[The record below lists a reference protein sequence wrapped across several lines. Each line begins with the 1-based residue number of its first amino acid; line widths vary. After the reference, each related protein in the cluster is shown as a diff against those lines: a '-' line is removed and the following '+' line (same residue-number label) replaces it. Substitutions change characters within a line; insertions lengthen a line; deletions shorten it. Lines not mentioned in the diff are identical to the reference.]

1 VARALPLLILV
12 MLVALAPCQPL
23 RPPKG
28 QTWLTVEIENRGTIA
43 IQLHTKEAPKT
54 TAHIR
59 GLAERRFYD
68 DQRVHRVEK
77 SPRPYIV
84 QLGDPLS
91 KSSLDDARVG
101 SGGSGARIPFEDTGF
116 PNVAGAVG
124 LAALPEQKDTGDS
137 QFYILLADARLLD
150 GKYTVF
156 GQVVRGMDVLQ
167 KVERGDRVLSVRS
180 VVGQ

>member
-1 VARALPLLILV
+1 MARLLSFLILFCFG
-12 MLVALAPCQPL
+12 ALAPSQPV

-28 QTWLTVEIENRGTIA
+28 QTWLAIEIEHRGTIA
-43 IQLHTKEAPKT
+43 IQLHIKEAPKT
-54 TAHIR
+54 TAHIL

-68 DQRVHRVEK
+68 DQRIHRVEK

-91 KSSLDDARVG
+91 KSSLEDARVG
-101 SGGSGARIPFEDTGF
+101 SGGSGARIPYEDSGF

-167 KVERGDRVLSVRS
+167 KVERGDRVLSVRA